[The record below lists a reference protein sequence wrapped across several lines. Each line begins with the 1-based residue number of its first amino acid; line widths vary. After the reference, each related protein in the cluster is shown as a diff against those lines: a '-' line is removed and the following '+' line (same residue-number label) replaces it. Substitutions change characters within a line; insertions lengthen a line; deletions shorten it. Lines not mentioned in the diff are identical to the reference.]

1 MRPAFCGGRNRPT
14 GASRTAR
21 NAPSLLGYLDH
32 CDREELLELLKSCV
46 LHDDVLRSKLMVRV
60 VAASSTGA
68 ASNAKAKRAI
78 ERGIDADDF
87 VPWNAMGA
95 WENRAMGVVEQ
106 LERQFAQGKHQGLL
120 VLVEHAIS
128 RVEGAVGQVD
138 DSGGEIRM
146 LLDRLEILHHDVAA
160 VSQLDKEML
169 ARRLYEW
176 TKQSPVDVFYN
187 AVERYAD
194 VLGPRGLDA
203 YRTAVQTDFEKL
215 PKLGSSDR
223 YQRYEAGRTFI
234 MTQMETLARQSGNV
248 EDIVDVLKTDLSCAD
263 QYQRIAQEYK
273 QAGDLRHAIEWAERG
288 LAGFRD
294 RDPRLVNVL
303 ADLHAENGNPK
314 QAAELAWQ
322 NFVAR
327 PAIEAYKVLET
338 HSTAASSWERWRARA
353 HKLLRDQLKNPRSD
367 NQRAL
372 LVELLLHDRDADA
385 ALSLARAE
393 TCADHGWRLLA
404 QYFEKTRPLESAK
417 IYTTLLESTL
427 AVANKRAYQQAV
439 HQLGE
444 IRGLLKADGDVKQFT
459 AVVKDVRRR
468 HRLKRNLMAMMDAKE
483 W

>member
-1 MRPAFCGGRNRPT
+1 MTRNRAPYVPPT
-14 GASRTAR
+14 ASLDE
-21 NAPSLLGYLDH
+21 LLAYLDH
-32 CDREELLELLKSCV
+32 CDSDELLELLKSCV

-60 VAASSTGA
+60 VATSNAGATGD
-68 ASNAKAKRAI
+68 AKAKRAI
-78 ERGIDADDF
+78 EQGIDVDDF

-120 VLVEHAIS
+120 DLVEHAIG

-160 VSQLDKEML
+160 VSQLDKELL

-203 YRTAVQTDFEKL
+203 YRRAVQADFEKL

-223 YQRYEAGRTFI
+223 DQRYESGRTFI
-234 MTQMETLARQSGNV
+234 MTQMETLARKSGNV
-248 EDIVDVLKTDLSCAD
+248 EDIVEVLKTDLSCAY

-273 QAGDLRHAIEWAERG
+273 QAGDLRLAIEWAERG

-294 RDPRLVNVL
+294 RDPRLVNLL

-327 PAIEAYKVLET
+327 PAIEVYKVLEL
-338 HSTAASSWERWRARA
+338 HATAASSWDRWQARA
-353 HKLLRDQLKNPRSD
+353 HKLVRDQIKNPRSD

-385 ALSLARAE
+385 ALSLARAGA
-393 TCADHGWRLLA
+393 CADHGWRLLA
-404 QYFEKTRPLESAK
+404 QYFEKTRPLESAQ
-417 IYTTLLESTL
+417 IYTTLLDSTL
-427 AVANKRAYQQAV
+427 SVANKRAYGQAIY
-439 HQLGE
+439 QLGV
-444 IRGLLKADGDVKQFT
+444 ISTLLKAGGDLKRF
-459 AVVKDVRRR
+459 AVVVEDVRRR
-468 HRLKRNLMAMMDAKE
+468 HGLKRNLMAMLDAKG
-483 W
+483 WRG